1 MRSKS
6 TAWYSVIVFAAFMAA
21 SFCLPSLVQALTIVD
36 TGSSSTSGTAGYV
49 LSSSQSRQSYS
60 SYRFANWL
68 SAEFNVAQEST
79 ITDIQGWMSLRA
91 SYIPYGQTTY
101 GNTFAIAIYGDGGE
115 VPNVSNPLLYQTFTI
130 DRSTVNVADWRG
142 LSGLSLDLA
151 AGDYWVAFEVPAF
164 VNGVANNTWGVM
176 PNNPIVPNPLN
187 NAAYLSSY
195 YGNVWQASDSTKF
208 GVRILAL
215 DPPPSV
221 PEPATMLL
229 LGFGLA
235 GLAGVSRK
243 FKK

>member
-6 TAWYSVIVFAAFMAA
+6 TARYLVIVFAALVAA
-21 SFCLPSLVQALTIVD
+21 SFCLPSAVQALTIVD
-36 TGSSSTSGTAGYV
+36 TGISSTSGTAGYV

-60 SYRFANWL
+60 SYRAANWL
-68 SAEFNVAQEST
+68 SAEFNVSHEST

-101 GNTFAIAIYGDGGE
+101 GNTFAIAIYADGGE
-115 VPNVSNPLLYQTFTI
+115 VPNVNNRLFYQLFTI
-130 DRSTVNVADWRG
+130 DKSTVNVADWRG

-151 AGDYWVAFEVPAF
+151 AGDYWVAFEVPAY

-176 PNNPIVPNPLN
+176 PFNPAVPNPLDD
-187 NAAYLSSY
+187 AAYLSSY
-195 YGNVWQASDSTKF
+195 QGNVWQASDTTKF

-215 DPPPSV
+215 DPPAPV

-229 LGFGLA
+229 LGL
-235 GLAGVSRK
+235 GLAGVAVARK
-243 FKK
+243 KFRK

>member
-6 TAWYSVIVFAAFMAA
+6 TVRYSVIVFAVFMAA

-36 TGSSSTSGTAGYV
+36 TGISSTSGVTGYV

-60 SYRFANWL
+60 SYRSANWL

-91 SYIPYGQTTY
+91 SYIPYGQSTY
-101 GNTFAIAIYGDGGE
+101 GNTFAIAIYGDGGD
-115 VPNVSNPLLYQTFTI
+115 VPNVSNRLLYEMFTI

-164 VNGVANNTWGVM
+164 VNGLANNTWGIM
-176 PNNPIVPNPLN
+176 PNYPVVPNPLN

-215 DPPPSV
+215 DPPTSV

-229 LGFGLA
+229 LGLGLV
-235 GLAGVSRK
+235 GLVRVSRK
-243 FKK
+243 LKK